1 VLLVVRSGR
10 IANEIALRAAE
21 QIEAVKG
28 RILGVILNQVD
39 FQRDG
44 YYYPYY
50 RYVRGYYS
58 DNNGNGAG
66 KKS

>member
-1 VLLVVRSGR
+1 
-10 IANEIALRAAE
+10 
-21 QIEAVKG
+21 VKA

-58 DNNGNGAG
+58 DNANGNGAG
-66 KKS
+66 GKS